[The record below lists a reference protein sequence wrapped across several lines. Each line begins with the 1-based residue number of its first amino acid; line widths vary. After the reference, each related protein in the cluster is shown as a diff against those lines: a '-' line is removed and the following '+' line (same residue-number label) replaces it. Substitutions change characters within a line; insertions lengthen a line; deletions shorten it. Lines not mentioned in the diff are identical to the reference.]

1 MWGWVPPPEASPDTF
16 VCPEMDVSDQD
27 KKVIKIRALNFEKQK
42 HYHGVKIKTPP
53 QRYHG
58 FQQLGE
64 FQK

>member
-1 MWGWVPPPEASPDTF
+1 MSGGFGAVWRPLNRERKKTLSLFPENPVRTYLES
-16 VCPEMDVSDQD
+16 E
-27 KKVIKIRALNFEKQK
+27 RYY
-42 HYHGVKIKTPP
+42 YHGVKIKTPP